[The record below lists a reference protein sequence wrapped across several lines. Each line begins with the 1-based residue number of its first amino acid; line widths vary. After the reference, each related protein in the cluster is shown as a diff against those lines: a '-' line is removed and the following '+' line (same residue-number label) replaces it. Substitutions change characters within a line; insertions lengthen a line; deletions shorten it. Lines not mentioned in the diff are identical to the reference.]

1 MRASSFEPLSVAILA
16 AIAAAPVACAETTPD
31 DLAGRAQ
38 RIHRQAIVIDGH
50 NDLPWRIRE
59 EFGMSL
65 DSIDL
70 ARRRSDG
77 HTDLPRLQE
86 GGVDAQFFAAYV
98 SVDYIGRGALRV
110 CLEQIDLIHRLAER
124 YRELEMAY
132 TAADVRRI
140 AAAGRIAALIG
151 IEGGHCIENSLGALR
166 SVYDLG
172 ARYMTLT
179 HANTLAWA
187 DAATD
192 DPLHGGLTA
201 FGEAVVREMNRLGM
215 LVDLSHVSA
224 ETMRDA
230 IRVSAAPVI
239 FSHSS
244 ARAVADH
251 VRNVPDDVLRLVKDN
266 GGVVMI
272 NFFSGFVVPEGAELM
287 GDMFDVMR
295 DLRARYPD
303 DDAYEGALENWR
315 AAHPVPRGD
324 VGILADHI
332 DHIVRVAG
340 VDHVGLGSDY
350 DGVSV
355 LPEGMQDVSRF
366 PVLTE
371 ELLRRGYGE
380 SDVNK
385 ILGGNLLR
393 ALEQAERVA
402 ARIRAERPPSEARFG
417 EPSP

>member
-1 MRASSFEPLSVAILA
+1 MNAASLPRGLFVVVATLA
-16 AIAAAPVACAETTPD
+16 ACGSPAQEEPAA
-31 DLAGRAQ
+31 RAR
-38 RIHRQAIVIDGH
+38 RIHREAIVIDGH

-59 EFGMSL
+59 EFGASL
-65 DSIDL
+65 GSLDL
-70 ARRRSDG
+70 ARRHEDG

-98 SVDYIGRGALRV
+98 PVDFIGRGALRV

-124 YRELEMAY
+124 YPELDMAY

-151 IEGGHCIENSLGALR
+151 IEGGHCIENSIGTLR
-166 SVYDLG
+166 KVYDLG

-179 HANTLAWA
+179 HANTLDWA

-192 DPLHGGLTA
+192 SARHEGLTP
-201 FGEAVVREMNRLGM
+201 FGEEIVREMNRLGM
-215 LVDLSHVSA
+215 LVDLSHVSP

-230 IRVSAAPVI
+230 IRVSVAPVL

-251 VRNVPDDVLRLVKDN
+251 VRNVPDDVLRLVKEN

-272 NFFSGFVVPEGAELM
+272 NFFSGFVVPEGAEIM
-287 GDMFDVMR
+287 AGMFDVMR
-295 DLRARYPD
+295 ELRARYPN
-303 DDAYEGALENWR
+303 DDAAYARALDAWR

-332 DHIVRVAG
+332 DHVVRIAG

-355 LPEGMQDVSRF
+355 LPEGMEDVSRF

-371 ELLRRGYGE
+371 ELLRRGYAE
-380 SDVNK
+380 SDVEQ

-393 ALEQAERVA
+393 AFAAAEQVA
-402 ARIRAERPPSEARFG
+402 ARIRAERAPSEARLV
-417 EPSP
+417 ESTP